1 MVTNSSIFK
10 DNLKVITNVLSS
22 IKSRPNLERRNKR
35 GKHTGNSSKNKTAY
49 RSARQQHYK

>member
-22 IKSRPNLERRNKR
+22 IKSRTNLERRNKR
-35 GKHTGNSSKNKTAY
+35 GKLTGNSSKNKTAY
-49 RSARQQHYK
+49 RSAGQQHYK